1 MSTETESLCACSATA
16 VTNSQQPR
24 RGVVFVQSAEFAP
37 HPTYASEPSGVDEVG
52 KRKLTIIG
60 LAGRELGNGKNES
73 EMKKNRTLHAL
84 GNILHPGSERR
95 KSMKMRNTVG
105 NFFGVTT
112 AMPENDGNECGSG
125 GGAGDDN
132 VSKSPNTTADD
143 GIRGRG
149 RKSKLLN
156 GTPLTGSSSGA
167 PIQKRPHSLSKGPR
181 RGRERFR
188 GVGAMFSTSAKRR
201 GARPPGDKKQTG
213 NAKRSF
219 CDVEPVEEDN
229 AVRRLFTSKRV
240 VSPSPVRKDAP
251 SFVDNCVKKFFSMD
265 TSNRATR
272 KNEN

>member
-1 MSTETESLCACSATA
+1 MSTETESLYAGRANA
-16 VTNSQQPR
+16 VTNTQQAR

-37 HPTYASEPSGVDEVG
+37 NPTYASETSGVDEVG

-60 LAGRELGNGKNES
+60 LAGREPGNGKNEN

-112 AMPENDGNECGSG
+112 AMPANDGNECGGG

-132 VSKSPNTTADD
+132 IVKSRNTTADD

-156 GTPLTGSSSGA
+156 GTPLAGSSSGA

-181 RGRERFR
+181 RGRDRFR
-188 GVGAMFSTSAKRR
+188 GIGAMFSTSAKRR

-213 NAKRSF
+213 NATHSF
-219 CDVEPVEEDN
+219 CDAEPVGEGN
-229 AVRRLFTSKRV
+229 SMRSMFTSKRM

-251 SFVDNCVKKFFSMD
+251 SSVDNYVKKFFSMD

-272 KNEN
+272 KNES